1 MDGTAQADVAELQLP
16 RSNVT
21 QWLAPS
27 PAAEDKLFYPL
38 SASTWGPEEIDA
50 AKSVLD
56 CGLMTMG
63 AKVRAFE
70 AAFAEYFGVAHG
82 IMVNSGSSANLIA
95 VAALFH
101 KADRPLQRG
110 DEVIVPAISWATTY
124 HPLQQYGLKLRFVDV
139 QIDTLNIDVGQL
151 QAALMP
157 RTRAIMAVSILGN
170 PAALDVIRAFADQ
183 HDLYLIEDNCESMD
197 AEIDGRKTGTFG
209 DLNTFSFFF
218 SHHISTMEGGMVLTD
233 DLELAHLCRSLRA
246 HGWTRD
252 IPHDSP
258 LYHRTAA
265 DHFEAYR
272 FILPGYN
279 VRPLEIEAAVGLVQ
293 LAKLPDMTAKRRAN
307 LALFQSLFGNDERFI
322 IQREYGTSSSF
333 SFTVI
338 LNPRYRPD
346 RTSVFAALTRARIGF
361 RIITGGNFLRH
372 DALKYFDYDV
382 VGGSTPN
389 ADIAHDY
396 GFFVGNYPFD
406 LTEQLH
412 RLRAVLD
419 DAFTTART

>member
-1 MDGTAQADVAELQLP
+1 
-16 RSNVT
+16 
-21 QWLAPS
+21 
-27 PAAEDKLFYPL
+27 
-38 SASTWGPEEIDA
+38 
-50 AKSVLD
+50 
-56 CGLMTMG
+56 
-63 AKVRAFE
+63 
-70 AAFAEYFGVAHG
+70 
-82 IMVNSGSSANLIA
+82 
-95 VAALFH
+95 
-101 KADRPLQRG
+101 
-110 DEVIVPAISWATTY
+110 
-124 HPLQQYGLKLRFVDV
+124 
-139 QIDTLNIDVGQL
+139 
-151 QAALMP
+151 
-157 RTRAIMAVSILGN
+157 
-170 PAALDVIRAFADQ
+170 
-183 HDLYLIEDNCESMD
+183 MD

-279 VRPLEIEAAVGLVQ
+279 VRPLEICAV
-293 LAKLPDMTAKRRAN
+293 
-307 LALFQSLFGNDERFI
+307 ALFQSLFGNDERFI